1 LQGYTMEVHEHISSI
16 GFTGIGRFAKGGRR
30 GGEEA
35 DLSQGTERKKNRRWE
50 KDLLTEGGKERG
62 EVAGDGGR
70 RWWPPERSP
79 GGGKRQTQ
87 RLGGW
92 EKRTREPLARLG
104 LEAVF

>member
-1 LQGYTMEVHEHISSI
+1 MNTFQQLDSQEFEDLQ
-16 GFTGIGRFAKGGRR
+16 KGGRK
-30 GGEEA
+30 GGEGA
-35 DLSQGTERKKNRRWE
+35 DLSQRTEGKKNRRWE
-50 KDLLTEGGKERG
+50 RDLLTEGGMERG
-62 EVAGDGGR
+62 EVAGDDGR

-92 EKRTREPLARLG
+92 EKRTTRGPLARLG